1 MDQIKIGKY
10 IQQLRKT
17 KGLTQKQLAEQL
29 NISFQAVS
37 KWELGETLPDT
48 SIILQLC
55 EILETNAD
63 MLLHGGT
70 YFAHN
75 RKLIRIKDVDNG
87 LKAIE
92 DVKKYFGEKSL
103 FYIGMIEGIN
113 AKMNIDIES
122 YLNNS
127 YYREVLIA
135 EVLLQSINSGQFFVD
150 MKEVK
155 EYFTNQKMIEY
166 INQAIKKSNN

>member
-55 EILETNAD
+55 EILETNVD

-92 DVKKYFGEKSL
+92 DVKKYIIEKCGKQNNDINNISVIL
-103 FYIGMIEGIN
+103 NRLKIKGI
-113 AKMNIDIES
+113 
-122 YLNNS
+122 
-127 YYREVLIA
+127 
-135 EVLLQSINSGQFFVD
+135 LL
-150 MKEVK
+150 K
-155 EYFTNQKMIEY
+155 
-166 INQAIKKSNN
+166 